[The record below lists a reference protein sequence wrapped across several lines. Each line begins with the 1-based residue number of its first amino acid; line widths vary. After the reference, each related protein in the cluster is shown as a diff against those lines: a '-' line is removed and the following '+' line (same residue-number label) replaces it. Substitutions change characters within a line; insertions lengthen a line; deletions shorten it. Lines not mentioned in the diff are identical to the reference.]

1 MIVCLLI
8 AEVVGLSWLDRE
20 RFGTWIT
27 PLTVLGFPYA
37 AVVLLAYFVSEPLGF
52 VAVFP
57 PSVLIWMVG
66 LLLVWA
72 TGQFLS
78 WALLDFKFNPLPFLE
93 AHAENGMTSAIR
105 VGTALAIVS
114 VIVMAV
120 GTIAAL
126 KAAGGLSQVGSA
138 DFKSAYSHGVCG
150 HALVWSC
157 LFGILLIG
165 SWRRGS
171 RMLLLLIVAIVFF
184 LVLGQV
190 KGRVLQLVIG
200 GALFRVAR
208 GQLRLSPVKLAGVL
222 ATTCVIFS
230 LGYLI
235 AMLAL
240 DSDAL
245 LKLETY
251 SFLSKHYLFY
261 LFSGPLSFGE
271 ALRNRMVDVGG
282 DWHSIF
288 APFANLYRVL
298 LHSGDLVTI
307 GSSHDKGVIIDDSAI
322 VDNVYTFFGTLYL
335 YLGAGGAALYVVGVS
350 FVSYGLLVCAQLKR
364 EPWLTA
370 LYCYVAANL
379 SLGFFEFYFWH
390 LDAYELGVLATAVAY
405 VSRSFNS
412 NRRTGWPAPKLADP
426 FGNPV

>member
-1 MIVCLLI
+1 MIVFLLI
-8 AEVVGLSWLDRE
+8 AEVVGLSWLDRK
-20 RFGTWIT
+20 RFGTWAT
-27 PLTVLGFPYA
+27 PFSVLGFPYA
-37 AVVLLAYFVSEPLGF
+37 AVILLASFVSEPLGF
-52 VAVFP
+52 VAVFT

-66 LLLVWA
+66 LFLIWGS
-72 TGQFLS
+72 GQFLS
-78 WALLDFKFNPLPFLE
+78 WALLDFKFNPLPSQE
-93 AHAENGMTSAIR
+93 APAETDMTSAVR
-105 VGTALAIVS
+105 VVTAAATAAV
-114 VIVMAV
+114 VVMAV
-120 GTIAAL
+120 GTMAAV
-126 KAAGGLSQVGSA
+126 KAAGGWFQLGSA

-157 LFGILLIG
+157 LLGILLIG

-171 RMLLLLIVAIVFF
+171 RMLLLLLGAILFF
-184 LVLGQV
+184 VVLGQV

-200 GALFRVAR
+200 GALFRVVR
-208 GQLRLSPVKLAGVL
+208 GRLRLSPTKLAVVL

-245 LKLETY
+245 FKPETY

-298 LHSGDLVTI
+298 LHSGDLVAI
-307 GSSHDKGVIIDDSAI
+307 GSSHDKGVIIDDSAV

-350 FVSYGLLVCAQLKR
+350 FASYGLLVCTQLKR
-364 EPWLTA
+364 EAWLTA
-370 LYCYVAANL
+370 LYCYVASNL

-390 LDAYELGVLATAVAY
+390 LDAYELGVLTIALAY
-405 VSRSFNS
+405 LSRSLNS
-412 NRRTGWPAPKLADP
+412 KRRIALPATKLADP
-426 FGNPV
+426 FGNSV